1 MFKARVPLLNAPTLP
16 SKQKETERK
25 KKKKKSRVLSMI
37 GGDHTIET
45 FQS

>member
-16 SKQKETERK
+16 SKEKETKNK
-25 KKKKKSRVLSMI
+25 KGRVLSMI
-37 GGDHTIET
+37 DGDHTIET